1 MELHASPF
9 MFTISLAA
17 VVNGLG
23 IVRLL
28 SSFAEY
34 LRAKRQLK
42 ISNNWVFALVAAF
55 QFLMHILMWW
65 SLWNTQEAGTF
76 NFLAYVYVLTGPVV
90 LFLGTSLLLPNVE
103 GGEIDLKI
111 QYFHVRRS
119 YFTVMA
125 LMWLWAIFLWPVL
138 SGVFGPTVL
147 VLSIFL
153 AISVTLRSTDR
164 PTLHAVGAL
173 ANWALLI
180 AFVALYAMQLGE
192 VGESI
197 SNGLPD

>member
-42 ISNNWVFALVAAF
+42 ISHYSVFALVAAF
-55 QFLMHILMWW
+55 QFLLHILMWW

-76 NFLAYVYVLTGPVV
+76 NFLTYVYVLGGPIV
-90 LFLGTSLLLPNVE
+90 LFLGTSLLLPEVE
-103 GGEIDLKI
+103 GGKIDLKI
-111 QYFHVRRS
+111 HYFHIRRS

-138 SGVFGPTVL
+138 TGVFGPTVL
-147 VLSIFL
+147 VLSVFL
-153 AISVTLRSTDR
+153 AISVTLRSTDH

-173 ANWALLI
+173 GNWTLLI
-180 AFVALYAMQLGE
+180 AFVALYAMQLGGI
-192 VGESI
+192 GESI
-197 SNGLPD
+197 SNSLPD

>member
-1 MELHASPF
+1 
-9 MFTISLAA
+9 
-17 VVNGLG
+17 
-23 IVRLL
+23 LL

-34 LRAKRQLK
+34 LRAKRQLNV
-42 ISNNWVFALVAAF
+42 SHYWVFALVAAF

-138 SGVFGPTVL
+138 TGVFGPTVL

-153 AISVTLRSTDR
+153 AISVTLRSTDH

-197 SNGLPD
+197 SNGLAD

>member
-34 LRAKRQLK
+34 LRAKRQLNV
-42 ISNNWVFALVAAF
+42 SHYWVFALVAAF

-138 SGVFGPTVL
+138 TGVFGPTVL

-153 AISVTLRSTDR
+153 AISVTLRSTDH

-197 SNGLPD
+197 SNGLAD